1 MSKQNRMTNVAQ
13 VFFNWCRRAKP
24 KNAQV
29 RIGQRYSC
37 LVYKFSLYDFHFN
50 VAVIA

>member
-13 VFFNWCRRAKP
+13 VFFNWCRQSTV
-24 KNAQV
+24 NAQV